1 MYLLGFWFY
10 LITFRNSILHQ
21 NLTNTKTAS
30 NIHNTSFLQYSSSFS
45 FNLIGLYSLCLWVYM
60 CIFVCLC
67 LCVCMC
73 VCVCVGMRRLWK
85 VRKGEVFVLL
95 LNQDNVTYESHS
107 VLWFMFLRF
116 LKLYLRFTEFFG
128 YFNLICIKRGP
139 FERSSSK

>member
-1 MYLLGFWFY
+1 MTLLIDSKEEMYLLGFWFY

-73 VCVCVGMRRLWK
+73 VCVCVCWDEEIVKGEKRWSFCVITLSRQYDLWK
-85 VRKGEVFVLL
+85 SLNTLIYVFTLFKVIFTFYWVFWLL
-95 LNQDNVTYESHS
+95 
-107 VLWFMFLRF
+107 
-116 LKLYLRFTEFFG
+116 
-128 YFNLICIKRGP
+128 
-139 FERSSSK
+139 